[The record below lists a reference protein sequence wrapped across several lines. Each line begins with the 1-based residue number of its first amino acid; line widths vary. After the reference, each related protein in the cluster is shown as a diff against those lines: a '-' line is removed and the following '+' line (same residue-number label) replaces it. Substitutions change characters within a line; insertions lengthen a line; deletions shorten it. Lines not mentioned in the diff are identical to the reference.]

1 MKLKLKLL
9 CERNGIS
16 DFDIAWEWKWEA
28 AVLGKATTVN
38 LQASVE
44 LRPASE
50 SRSSLVSPRWD

>member
-9 CERNGIS
+9 CERNVIS
-16 DFDIAWEWKWEA
+16 DCDIAWEWEV